1 MDRPSFR
8 RVSTSLL
15 MSAGLLTTVTLSSG
29 CRSTRSEVP
38 PGKPYAR
45 TGEQPPAVGFSTQ
58 PHPAD
63 SGGMNPV
70 ANIGPGGMTDDRLA
84 GGGTGQTAEP
94 LYGTPTAGSKG
105 VELPTANSYGPPG
118 TSGFDPAGGAGS
130 AEIARSLMDTGQSV
144 SKSLADDPSLK
155 RASSLPPQ

>member
-1 MDRPSFR
+1 MDRPCFRLLSSSF
-8 RVSTSLL
+8 L
-15 MSAGLLTTVTLSSG
+15 MSAGLLATAALSSG

-63 SGGMNPV
+63 AGGMNPV

-84 GGGTGQTAEP
+84 GGGGGQTAEP
-94 LYGTPTAGSKG
+94 LYGTPTAGNKG
-105 VELPTANSYGPPG
+105 VELPTVNSYGPPG
-118 TSGFDPAGGAGS
+118 TSGLDPAGGAGS

-144 SKSLADDPSLK
+144 SKSLADDPSFK
-155 RASSLPPQ
+155 RASSLPE